1 MVSWFSP
8 TRQTWGALDQT
19 LKPWVQSELFGGYSL
34 VIKKYLR
41 RKLEEQ
47 FKKKSSLFKNWLKYS
62 RTVLELFNSR
72 FKDFSRTILHNK
84 LSKFN
89 FIKLTRTL
97 LEYFRAVSVQFLITV
112 RTFRKLFLKFSES
125 MYRYISWR
133 LFTIKSS
140 FGNSCPT

>member
-1 MVSWFSP
+1 MVSWSSP
-8 TRQTWGALDQT
+8 TRQTWGALNQT
-19 LKPWVQSELFGGYSL
+19 LEPWVQSDRFGGYSL

-41 RKLEEQ
+41 WKLEEQ
-47 FKKKSSLFKNWLKYS
+47 FKKKSSLFKNWSKYS

-89 FIKLTRTL
+89 FIKLTWTL
-97 LEYFRAVSVQFLITV
+97 LEYFRAVSVQFLNTG
-112 RTFRKLFLKFSES
+112 RTFRKPFLKFSES

-133 LFTIKSS
+133 LFTLKSS